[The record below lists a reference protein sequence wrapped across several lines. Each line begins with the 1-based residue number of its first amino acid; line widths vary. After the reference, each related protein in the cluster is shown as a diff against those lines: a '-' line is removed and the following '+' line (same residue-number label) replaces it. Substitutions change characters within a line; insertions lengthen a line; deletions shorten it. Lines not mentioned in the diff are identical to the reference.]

1 MNYLSRRATGVSAV
15 ALICFVAFSSQM
27 QIQAKEK
34 GGDQGGTAT
43 EQLWCQ
49 YDGFEG
55 PGKGK
60 HIVLIA
66 GDDEYRSEQTMP
78 MLGKILAVRF
88 GFKCTV
94 LFPID
99 PKSGEIVPSYQK
111 NIPGMEMIDSADLV
125 ILGLRFR
132 NLPDEQMK
140 HFVDYVEAGLPII
153 GTRTSTHA
161 FNYGGDSKSAFKHY
175 GFNSKEWRGGFGQQ
189 VLGDTWINHH
199 GRHKSESCRGVIV
212 EANKSNPILN
222 GVTDVWGPSD
232 VYGIRNLPQTATVLL
247 NGAVL
252 AGMAPDAKP
261 VEGSKNN
268 PMMPIAWVQSHPI
281 KGKVASGSKS
291 RIFCTTMGASTD
303 FESEG
308 LRRLIVNASFWCLGM
323 EKDIPE
329 KANVNYV
336 DEYKPTAFGFG
347 TFEKGTKPGDY
358 DLINK

>member
-1 MNYLSRRATGVSAV
+1 MNYLLRRAMGVLAG
-15 ALICFVAFSSQM
+15 ALMCFVTFASQM
-27 QIQAKEK
+27 QIQAMEK
-34 GGDQGGTAT
+34 DFNQGGTST

-132 NLPDEQMK
+132 DLPDEQMK
-140 HFVDYVEAGLPII
+140 HFVDYVEAGSPII

-161 FNYGGDSKSAFKHY
+161 FNFGGDSKSSFKHY
-175 GFNSKEWRGGFGQQ
+175 GFNSKEWKGGFGQQ
-189 VLGDTWINHH
+189 ILGDTWINHH

-212 EANKSNPILN
+212 EANKSNPILK

-232 VYGIRNLPQTATVLL
+232 VYGIRNLPKTATVLL
-247 NGAVL
+247 DGAVL
-252 AGMAPDAKP
+252 AGMTPDAKP

-281 KGKVASGSKS
+281 EVKSASGSKS

-336 DEYKPTAFGFG
+336 DDYKPTAFGFG
-347 TFEKGTKPGDY
+347 TFEKGTKPEDY
-358 DLINK
+358 NLIQK